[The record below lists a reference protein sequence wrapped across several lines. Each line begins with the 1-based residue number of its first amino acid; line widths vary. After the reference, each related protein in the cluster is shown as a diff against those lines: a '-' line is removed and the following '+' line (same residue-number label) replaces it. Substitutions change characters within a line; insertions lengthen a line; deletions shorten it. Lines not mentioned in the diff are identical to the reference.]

1 MSNETLTAQS
11 SAKTKTMVKVAVLS
25 VVAFL
30 LQYVDFPLPF
40 LFPAFLKIDFSD
52 VPALIGAFSLGPFMG
67 VVIELLKNILH
78 FIFKNETAGVGE
90 FANFITGASLV
101 YVAGLYYFRKKSRTN
116 ALIGMILGTIFMA
129 ALMSIANYYVFLPLY
144 EKVLGFPMSAII
156 QMGTAANPAI
166 TDLKTLV
173 VIGILPFNI
182 IKGAIICVITF
193 LLYKKLSPILHE

>member
-1 MSNETLTAQS
+1 MPNETLTAQS
-11 SAKTKTMVKVAVLS
+11 SAKTRTMVKLAVLS

-129 ALMSIANYYVFLPLY
+129 ILMSVANYYVFLPLY
-144 EKVLGFPMSAII
+144 EKFLGFPMSAII

-182 IKGAIICVITF
+182 IKGAMICIITF